1 MPRLRAR
8 PALEHV
14 GRAMTV
20 AVVETQEVGCHL
32 ERLGNRILTVH
43 HLDQAKI

>member
-1 MPRLRAR
+1 MSRLRAR

-14 GRAMTV
+14 ERAVTV
-20 AVVETQEVGCHL
+20 ADVETQEAGCHL
-32 ERLGNRILTVH
+32 ERLGNRILTVR